1 MGHEHGLHAVADQL
15 AAGERVLHAHMT
27 HGDAVAYADG
37 GDEDGRTTGHLHTG
51 LDGIGDLVQIHVPG
65 HDLAVG
71 AHYADE
77 RALQL
82 LRGITQCVE

>member
-1 MGHEHGLHAVADQL
+1 MA
-15 AAGERVLHAHMT
+15 
-27 HGDAVAYADG
+27 HGDAIADTDGRDQDG
-37 GDEDGRTTGHLHTG
+37 GTTGHLHTG

-71 AHYADE
+71 AHHADE

-82 LRGITQCVE
+82 LRGIAQRVK